1 MLRLVDVPKWYMCNP
16 YVIKGYRA
24 PMSLYDSFLS
34 ILQWH
39 NETLNIHT
47 HLWPSV
53 ILAYN
58 LLQLPYSQSFQEG
71 SLQARFTMIF
81 GISSEL
87 YCLMASTFFHIVLNV
102 SETWL
107 TLSHTLDIVGIVMI
121 CLGHQIT
128 NTLIWSNGHPIF
140 WAVVVAQALFATRCV
155 YNIWKGDESWA
166 IKYPAITTVTT
177 ILVTVF
183 VDHHRVAIYCSAAC
197 STFVVIAGT
206 FFKGRFPERCL
217 NNLDCWNSHVW
228 HHVCVVIAIACCNC
242 ATLHIKGL

>member
-1 MLRLVDVPKWYMCNP
+1 MLRLVEVPKWYMCNP

-24 PMSLYDSFLS
+24 PMTLYRSFLS

-47 HLWPSV
+47 HLWPGV
-53 ILAYN
+53 VLLYN
-58 LLQLPYSQSFQEG
+58 LLHIPYSLPFQEG
-71 SLQARFTMIF
+71 SLQLRFTMIF
-81 GISSEL
+81 GVSSAL
-87 YCLMASTFFHIVLNV
+87 YCLMASAFFHTVQNV
-102 SETWL
+102 SESWL
-107 TLSHTLDIVGIVMI
+107 IFSHNLDIAGIVAV

-128 NTLIWSNGHPIF
+128 NTLIWSNGHPVF
-140 WAVVVAQALFATRCV
+140 WAIVGIEVLFAARCV
-155 YNIWKGDESWA
+155 QDILKGRSWA

-183 VDHHRVAIYCSAAC
+183 VDHHRAAIYCSAAC
-197 STFVVIAGT
+197 STFVLIAGT

-228 HHVCVVIAIACCNC
+228 HHVCIVIAITFCMR
-242 ATLHIKGL
+242 ATLYVEGL